1 MSRSGARGSGWRAV
15 VLVAGFIALPVLAT
29 ADGDSGAADTGD
41 AAAEPA
47 ATTAPGANPD
57 APCWEESPPC
67 SAEAEAE
74 TASPQPIVIL
84 RSSGRGR
91 PQPAEI
97 AAWATLCHRQ
107 LTPFQTALDRLLA
120 AREVERPPELVPYC
134 RRLARELLDLDRES
148 LFPAPDL
155 AADLHLKHGLDL
167 FAEAAVACVHQRW
180 AATDYYLAEAD
191 HAMHYLDLVLRRYQ
205 QAP

>member
-1 MSRSGARGSGWRAV
+1 MSRSGPRRSAWRTAAM
-15 VLVAGFIALPVLAT
+15 VAGLIVLPVLA
-29 ADGDSGAADTGD
+29 AAD
-41 AAAEPA
+41 AAGGAESAKPA
-47 ATTAPGANPD
+47 ATSAPEPGTAVP
-57 APCWEESPPC
+57 
-67 SAEAEAE
+67 AEGDAE
-74 TASPQPIVIL
+74 TEGDSPQPIVIL

-107 LTPFQTALDRLLA
+107 LTPVQTALDRLLA

-134 RRLARELLDLDRES
+134 RRLARELLALDRES
-148 LFPAPDL
+148 LFPAPNL

-167 FAEAAVACVHQRW
+167 FAAAAVACVHQRW

-191 HAMHYLDLVLRRYQ
+191 QAMHYLDLVLHRYR
-205 QAP
+205 AEP